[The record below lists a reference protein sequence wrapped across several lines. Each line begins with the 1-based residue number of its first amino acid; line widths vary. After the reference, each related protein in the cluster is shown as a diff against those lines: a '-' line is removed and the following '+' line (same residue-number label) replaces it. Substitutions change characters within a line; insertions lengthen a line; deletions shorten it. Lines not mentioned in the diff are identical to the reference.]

1 MSACAGS
8 LTEASRP
15 ENPDAGYQVC
25 LLSRPGTV
33 RTARAVFS
41 SISPARSGWIAR
53 PAGQGFMSTQRRENR
68 WRPTGCKE
76 RAGSYRLSSLAFFA
90 LYALAHA
97 TGLTAP
103 PGFFSAWLHPI
114 DKVGA
119 LWASLGAPVW
129 LATNSLQSDY
139 RNTQLV
145 RLVPSNTR
153 LGFPPPGGSRHAVAV
168 TLKSFGSSSLHI
180 PSSSGLARLHPSLPR
195 VPAVMNSRTE
205 RYDGKRDLHLQHAA

>member
-68 WRPTGCKE
+68 WQRRSCTESAKGLGQIWLSFIALFV
-76 RAGSYRLSSLAFFA
+76 RAIAKVG
-90 LYALAHA
+90 
-97 TGLTAP
+97 TAP
-103 PGFFSAWLHPI
+103 PQTINRLSA
-114 DKVGA
+114 A
-119 LWASLGAPVW
+119 W
-129 LATNSLQSDY
+129 LATNSLQTGHLT
-139 RNTQLV
+139 TQPV
-145 RLVPSNTR
+145 RQEICRTSHSSPPLRAASRAIPGTPATR
-153 LGFPPPGGSRHAVAV
+153 R
-168 TLKSFGSSSLHI
+168 SSL
-180 PSSSGLARLHPSLPR
+180 PLTPAPSGLDHFHSPLALLPAGKCR
-195 VPAVMNSRTE
+195 WTE
-205 RYDGKRDLHLQHAA
+205 RYDGKRDLYFLNAA

>member
-25 LLSRPGTV
+25 LLWHPGAV
-33 RTARAVFS
+33 RTARVVFS
-41 SISPARSGWIAR
+41 SISPARSGWTAH

-68 WRPTGCKE
+68 LRPTGCID
-76 RAGSYRLSSLAFFA
+76 RGGSYGLSSLVFFA
-90 LYALAHA
+90 LYVHAHA
-97 TGLTAP
+97 SGGTAP
-103 PGFFSAWLHPI
+103 PGF
-114 DKVGA
+114 
-119 LWASLGAPVW
+119 PVR

-139 RNTQLV
+139 RNTQLD
-145 RLVPSNTR
+145 RLVPLNTR
-153 LGFPPPGGSRHAVAV
+153 LGFPPPGGSRRAAAV
-168 TLKSFGSSSLHI
+168 TLKFFGSSSQHI
-180 PSSSGLARLHPSLPR
+180 LSSSGLARLHPSLPS